1 MGGTGWKN
9 VRRIRT
15 GLLPLLVI
23 CLLLSVLPVSAE
35 TNGLTVSLPETV
47 KGYTPCE
54 IVIRSPVAGEA
65 ELKMFDP
72 MQNLWLVRKEQ
83 ITEGE
88 NRLPWDGLGEFGER
102 MFAGPYRFV
111 VKVRTADGNE
121 LSSEA
126 KFNISGTTQTLVYAL
141 PSSETLYL
149 DKSEKW
155 FVECFVSASCMVVME
170 VRDAGDKVVFT
181 REEEITNPD
190 GVCINWSGALDSK
203 KKIPAGEYTVRMWS
217 KLNKDYVCSFPLTVM
232 ENGPEKPEI
241 TATGPVM
248 PERGMSEEEIWEIMM
263 KPSVVID
270 DNGSSRRFGLN
281 TVPKVGARAA
291 GTLRCALQGLEI
303 LDTEGAWAHVRA
315 ARHEDGQMMEG
326 YYLLK
331 SLTVYEPNPHY
342 GVLIDKKEQTLTV
355 FEDGKRIGTVPVST
369 GLVTPGN
376 TYRETPAGAFLTDV
390 HTGASFAQEGYRYE
404 YPLRYDGGNYIHGV
418 GYVRN
423 GRSRDYSTNQ
433 QQLGKKASHG
443 CTRVS
448 LFLREDS
455 PINMYWLWI
464 HLPYHTRIIVLDD

>member
-1 MGGTGWKN
+1 MA
-9 VRRIRT
+9 VRMRAW
-15 GLLPLLVI
+15 LLGVCI
-23 CLLLSVLPVSAE
+23 ACLLLFVMPVLAE
-35 TNGLTVSLPETV
+35 TEGLKISLPETV

-54 IVIRSPVAGEA
+54 IVIESPVAGEI
-65 ELKMFDP
+65 ELKLFD
-72 MQNLWLVRKEQ
+72 MTQNLWLVRKEQ
-83 ITEGE
+83 LKEGE
-88 NRLPWDGLGEFGER
+88 NILPWDGLGEYGER

-111 VKVRTADGNE
+111 VKLKTADGKE
-121 LSSEA
+121 LAKEK
-126 KFNISGTTQTLVYAL
+126 KFNISGTTETLVYAL

-149 DKSEKW
+149 EGGDKW
-155 FVECFVSASCMVVME
+155 FVECYVSAKCLVAME
-170 VRDAGDKVVFT
+170 VKDSKGETVYFRDESIRD
-181 REEEITNPD
+181 PD
-190 GVCINWSGALDSK
+190 GISLYWNGALDSRR
-203 KKIPAGEYTVRMWS
+203 KIAPGEYTVRMWS
-217 KLNKDYVCSFPLTVM
+217 KLNPDYDHTFPLTVK
-232 ENGPEKPEI
+232 EKAPEKPAI
-241 TATGPVM
+241 QVTGPVM
-248 PERGMSEEEIWEIMM
+248 PERGMSDAEIWEIMM
-263 KPSVVID
+263 KPSVVIN
-270 DNGSSRRFGLN
+270 DNGTFRRFNLYG
-281 TVPKVGARAA
+281 VPKTGTRAI

-303 LDTEGAWAHVRA
+303 LETEGAWAHVRA

-390 HTGASFAQEGYRYE
+390 HTGASFAQDGYRYE